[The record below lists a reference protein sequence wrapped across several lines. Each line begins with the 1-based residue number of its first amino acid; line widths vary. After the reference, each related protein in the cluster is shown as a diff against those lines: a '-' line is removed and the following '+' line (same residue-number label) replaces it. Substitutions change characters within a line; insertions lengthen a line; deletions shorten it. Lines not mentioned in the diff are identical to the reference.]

1 MPNYKFKAEVL
12 RLNICPIVRQ
22 YDFLN
27 KDTDFIK
34 YIDIERQYLEILTK
48 YGKWYIKE
56 ARRINNASFKRVNR
70 LRERI
75 RSYLGMGQCIF
86 VTLTFTDDVL
96 KCTKFETRRK
106 YVARYLKSQSKYYL
120 ANVDYGNDDRYT
132 HREHYHALIVSDNI
146 DPQWWN
152 DNFGFTWLE
161 RIHRFD
167 DKILAKYVS
176 KLCNHAIKDSTKRN
190 CYIYSRS

>member
-12 RLNICPIVRQ
+12 RLNICAIVRQ

-75 RSYLGMGQCIF
+75 RSYLSMGQCIF
-86 VTLTFTDDVL
+86 VTLTFTDEVL

-106 YVARYLKSQSKYYL
+106 YVAR
-120 ANVDYGNDDRYT
+120 
-132 HREHYHALIVSDNI
+132 
-146 DPQWWN
+146 
-152 DNFGFTWLE
+152 
-161 RIHRFD
+161 
-167 DKILAKYVS
+167 ILSSNLCILSNQVKP
-176 KLCNHAIKDSTKRN
+176 KLSFHH
-190 CYIYSRS
+190 